1 VQEEMNKT
9 FEKKQLMIDAYRKEE
24 DTYYEQQDQIATIM
38 WMTEIKQ
45 RLERK
50 EKYRLEREEEEKLLA
65 QFHKYQNELG

>member
-1 VQEEMNKT
+1 MNKT

>member
-1 VQEEMNKT
+1 MNKT

-50 EKYRLEREEEEKLLA
+50 ENPYSDCPST
-65 QFHKYQNELG
+65 FNC